1 MQPEAACG
9 LPGSC
14 ALMPAMQA
22 AQEPGHVQ
30 QRALI
35 SVLTGIFRRPRR
47 LLLQIAAV
55 QPLHAFAQ
63 VCRISLMLE

>member
-22 AQEPGHVQ
+22 AHEPGHLQ

-47 LLLQIAAV
+47 PLLQIAVV

-63 VCRISLMLE
+63 ICRISLMLE

>member
-22 AQEPGHVQ
+22 AHEPGHLQ

-47 LLLQIAAV
+47 PLLQIAAV

>member
-1 MQPEAACG
+1 MQPEGACG

-14 ALMPAMQA
+14 ALMPALQA
-22 AQEPGHVQ
+22 AHGPGHLQ

-35 SVLTGIFRRPRR
+35 SVPTGIFRRPRR
-47 LLLQIAAV
+47 PLLQIAAV
-55 QPLHAFAQ
+55 QPPHAFVQ